1 MKLIRKTR
9 LWSQQANSD
18 KVYEVDLC
26 EVGAN
31 RYVVNFRYGRRGSN
45 LREGSKT
52 VAPVTREEGEAIFDS
67 LVVSK
72 LNKGYQDSASQTPPG
87 STQTTQTTSQ
97 DAPGSRAE
105 TLLKHLD
112 DTRNPKL
119 NRLIWR
125 VGELRL
131 RAAVP
136 RLQALAERTHKA
148 GDALREYCLAWA
160 LGRCGDAAAV
170 PTLTRLHN
178 AGQSEAVRRIALLGL
193 LALAEASEQDRLL
206 AEIVQQLPATLRA
219 SLTDEEHLR
228 AALHQHLAHT
238 DAAGFVVLE
247 QLYLLAGHYPV
258 ARSVLLQELRTVP
271 LKPNYFQRIR
281 HIFKMAE
288 WRQDSTV
295 FGLLTRRF
303 ETEPALFYRSA
314 WGGDY
319 VQVPGGGSQYVKLS
333 KEIRKANSRLAYSN
347 RTRDYLRRRAWRTLR
362 RLGEVADDSY
372 IEMALGVLLVM
383 RDEDAQAARQST
395 IYRYDW
401 SKPWPE
407 ARQVAARHTYEGY
420 AAYLALNHILR
431 GNSAHYYLS
440 KSRRVWQKR
449 DSSAGPEER
458 EEAFPELWDRHP
470 EALLQL
476 LTKSRCEPVH
486 VFAAKALR
494 ANQDYC
500 TQLDTPSIA
509 LLLRQPYTITAELG
523 LHLVRQR
530 YTPEEPDLA
539 LLQALLDSELPAARQ
554 QALDWLDIA
563 RDALCSDTA
572 FVTALLSSR
581 FAEPRAWMA
590 AQLPTLNLSRPQ
602 VEALITRVLTV
613 LLQMRGTE
621 PVHADI
627 AQDISTA
634 LLHAFPQHLRSLGL
648 EIIEDLLRHPLTEVQ
663 VLAGRLLLNHERGA
677 ETLPP
682 AMFKALLEATAP
694 EVQGIGVQL
703 LGQLPDELLLQ
714 QHELLTGFCVAEA
727 AELRQSAYSVAQ
739 ALALRQPE
747 YGQQLLMDLL
757 PYVFRKEPVEG
768 FHAELLALL
777 QSQALAN
784 SVAALDRATV
794 WRLLKARAKAAQTL
808 GGHILQ
814 QHIRADE
821 LSVRQWAW
829 LGDHPHL
836 AVREWSRQAYSQH
849 VEQIKQAAGDA
860 LRILDSEWDDTRAF
874 AIDYFSTR
882 FTAADWTPELLIS
895 ICDSVRDDVQAFGRE
910 LISRFFEEASGADYL
925 LKLSQHPSTS
935 VQLFASNFLQGYA
948 AGRPERL
955 ADLTPYFLTVL
966 AQVNRSRT
974 AKTRI
979 LRFLHQEA
987 LQDRAAALIAAPIF
1001 NRQSATAAITDKAAC
1016 LEALRDIQQ
1025 RYPDLELA
1033 LTVKPVRQH
1042 ARSRSGQP
1050 GV

>member
-26 EVGAN
+26 EVGTN
-31 RYVVNFRYGRRGSN
+31 RYVVNFRYGRRGGN

-72 LNKGYQDSASQTPPG
+72 LNKGYQDSATQTPPD
-87 STQTTQTTSQ
+87 STHTAPTQDSA
-97 DAPGSRAE
+97 DDRDK
-105 TLLKHLD
+105 TLLKHLN

-136 RLQALAERTHKA
+136 RLQTLAERTHTA
-148 GDALREYCLAWA
+148 GDALREYCVAWA
-160 LGRCGDAAAV
+160 LGRCGDATAV

-193 LALAEASEQDRLL
+193 LSLAEASEQDRLL
-206 AEIVQQLPATLRA
+206 TGISEQLPVSMRA
-219 SLTDEEHLR
+219 SLADEDRLR

-238 DAAGFVVLE
+238 DVNGYVVLE
-247 QLYLLAGHYPV
+247 QLYLLAGRYPC
-258 ARSVLLQELRTVP
+258 ARAVLLQELRTVP

-288 WRQDSTV
+288 WRPDSVV
-295 FGLLTRRF
+295 FGLLTQRF

-362 RLGEVADDSY
+362 RLGEAADDSY
-372 IEMALGVLLVM
+372 IELALEVLLAM
-383 RDEDAQAARQST
+383 RDEDATATRQST
-395 IYRYDW
+395 IYHYDW

-407 ARQVAARHTYEGY
+407 ARQVAARHTYDGY
-420 AAYLALNHILR
+420 AGYLVLNHILH
-431 GNSAHYYLS
+431 GNSVHYFLS
-440 KSRRVWQKR
+440 KSGRAWQRR
-449 DSSAGPEER
+449 DSCAGPEER

-470 EALLQL
+470 DALLQL
-476 LTKSRCEPVH
+476 LTNSRCEPVH

-500 TQLDTPSIA
+500 ARLDTASIA
-509 LLLRQPYTITAELG
+509 LLLRQTYSITAELG
-523 LHLVRQR
+523 LHLVRAR

-554 QALDWLDIA
+554 QALDWLDSS
-563 RDALCSDTA
+563 RDALCSDSA
-572 FVTALLSSR
+572 FVAALLSSR
-581 FAEPRAWMA
+581 FAEPRAWAA
-590 AQLPTLNLSRPQ
+590 AQLPALDWSRPQ
-602 VEALITRVLTV
+602 AEALITRVLTV
-613 LLQMRGTE
+613 LLQMRGSE
-621 PVHADI
+621 PVHAAI

-634 LLHAFPQHLRSLGL
+634 LLGAFPQQLRSLGL
-648 EIIEDLLRHPLTEVQ
+648 EIIEDLLYHPLTEVQ

-682 AMFKALLEATAP
+682 AVFKALLEATAP
-694 EVQGIGVQL
+694 EVQGIGIQL
-703 LGQLPDELLLQ
+703 LGQLPDDILMQ
-714 QHELLTGFCVAEA
+714 QQALLTGFCVAEA
-727 AELRQSAYSVAQ
+727 AELRQSAHPVAQ
-739 ALALRQPE
+739 GLVQRQPE
-747 YGQQLLMDLL
+747 YGQQLLLDLL

-768 FHAELLALL
+768 FHADILALL
-777 QSQALAN
+777 QSQALAG
-784 SVAALDRATV
+784 SVVALDRATV
-794 WRLLKARAKAAQTL
+794 WRLLKARARAAQAL

-814 QHIRADE
+814 QHIQADE

-829 LGDHPHL
+829 LADHPHL
-836 AVREWSRQAYSQH
+836 AVREWARQAYRQH
-849 VEQIKQAAGDA
+849 PEMIKQAAGEA

-874 AIDYFSTR
+874 AIDYFSTQ
-882 FTAADWTPELLIS
+882 FSAADWTPELLIS
-895 ICDSVRDDVQAFGRE
+895 ICDSVRDDVQAFGRD
-910 LISRFFEEASGADYL
+910 LISRFFDEARGAEYL

-935 VQLFASNFLQGYA
+935 VQLFASNFLQAYA
-948 AGRPERL
+948 AGQPERL
-955 ADLTPYFLTVL
+955 AALTPYFLTVL

-987 LQDRAAALIAAPIF
+987 LQDRAAALVAAPIF
-1001 NRQSATAAITDKAAC
+1001 NRQSATAAMTDKATC

-1025 RYPDLELA
+1025 HYPDLELA
-1033 LTVKPVRQH
+1033 LTVKPVRQYV
-1042 ARSRSGQP
+1042 RSRSGQH
-1050 GV
+1050 GA